1 MPANSS
7 FPHSVF
13 RFRRLSAAA
22 LAAGVALTLSACGS
36 NDDATGSTPGAAG
49 SSSSN
54 SAPSTAGSGVAA
66 VHNDADVTFIND
78 MTPHHSSAIEMAQM
92 AATRASSPAVKDL
105 ASKIAAAQGPEQ
117 DKMKAM
123 AAAWGVPAPSTDPAM
138 AGHDMSS
145 MDSSA
150 MPSASPSGMDMGMT
164 MDMSQLEALSG
175 TAFDKQFLT
184 MMTEHH
190 QSALPMAQAEISS
203 GSNPQA
209 KQLAQEIVTAQT
221 AEISQ
226 MQQMLT
232 TL

>member
-1 MPANSS
+1 MSLTTS
-7 FPHSVF
+7 TKS
-13 RFRRLSAAA
+13 RRTAAAA
-22 LAAGVALTLSACGS
+22 LAVGLALTLSACGS
-36 NDDATGSTPGAAG
+36 NDDATGS
-49 SSSSN
+49 
-54 SAPSTAGSGVAA
+54 PSTAGSSAPAASTGGIAA

-92 AATRASSPAVKDL
+92 AADRAASPEVKDL
-105 ASKIAAAQGPEQ
+105 AVKIAAAQGPEQ

-123 AAAWGVPAPSTDPAM
+123 AAAWGVPAPSTDTTM
-138 AGHDMSS
+138 AGGHDMSS
-145 MDSSA
+145 MGS
-150 MPSASPSGMDMGMT
+150 SASPSGMDMSKD

-190 QSALPMAQAEISS
+190 QSALPMAQAELSG

-209 KQLAQEIVTAQT
+209 KQLARDIVAAQT

-226 MQQMLT
+226 MQQMLK